1 VVAIPPVRDV
11 MRRWRNAL
19 AIGLVLAG
27 PAVAEEQKQSKM
39 VQIPFG
45 GASVPFTRTADT
57 ITLDG
62 GITINTI
69 TGEVTIPKGMSPSEA
84 ARRFWNAVAVVK
96 GAPPPWPG
104 SMPRP

>member
-1 VVAIPPVRDV
+1 VR
-11 MRRWRNAL
+11 WFIAL
-19 AIGLVLAG
+19 LVLGFALSW